1 MIEKNSNAESVFDAL
16 CALENS
22 GNGKP
27 EKHEENCECV
37 DCASKKWDG
46 NEEEILNRA
55 NVPDTQKDI
64 YDRSRK
70 SDQELIDQF
79 NEVNEIKEK
88 NAKIEELTET
98 FNKKFG
104 EKSEEDLSENEK
116 KEMEKLLKDIKTEEE
131 AIKKLQ
137 EEAGK
142 KFDPKLVQEFI
153 KTLL

>member
-88 NAKIEELTET
+88 KE
-98 FNKKFG
+98 KF
-104 EKSEEDLSENEK
+104 SEQKLVTILQKVFIYFTASLNFPICISLVHKLLFTQDYISTGLHIVSLLAVNYINEK
-116 KEMEKLLKDIKTEEE
+116 IH
-131 AIKKLQ
+131 
-137 EEAGK
+137 
-142 KFDPKLVQEFI
+142 
-153 KTLL
+153 